1 MGSPPPGRVCQPP
14 ESERSGLAQ
23 RSPRLCPHSSGDTD
37 RTVPLPV
44 GGLSYIQGLTRQRL
58 ISKTVGQ
65 CLEAI
70 AQRVPD
76 REALV
81 VPQENVRLTFAQ
93 LKEEV
98 GPDLEPLTS
107 AGARLRAALAGW
119 SSEGRARLRGRVRG
133 AA

>member
-1 MGSPPPGRVCQPP
+1 M
-14 ESERSGLAQ
+14 
-23 RSPRLCPHSSGDTD
+23 
-37 RTVPLPV
+37 
-44 GGLSYIQGLTRQRL
+44 
-58 ISKTVGQ
+58 GQ

-81 VPQENVRLTFAQ
+81 VPQENIRLTFAQ

-98 GPDLEPLTS
+98 RPDLEPSKS
-107 AGARLRAALAGW
+107 AGASPPGCTGWVEPSGQHLAMGQG
-119 SSEGRARLRGRVRG
+119 EG